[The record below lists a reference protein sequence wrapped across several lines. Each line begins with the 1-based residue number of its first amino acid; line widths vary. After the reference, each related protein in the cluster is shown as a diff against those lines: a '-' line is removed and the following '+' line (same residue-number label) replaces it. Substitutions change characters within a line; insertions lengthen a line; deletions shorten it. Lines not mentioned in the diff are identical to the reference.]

1 MILIGRCS
9 PARIFRLAMS
19 SKADRLAINCAS
31 GLHCALLGSISCNA
45 SDEIEQT
52 TDDPSTVA
60 SKEMPKAPFTVQL
73 EPNEIVIALSVVF
86 A

>member
-31 GLHCALLGSISCNA
+31 GLHCALLGLISCNA
-45 SDEIEQT
+45 SDETEQT
-52 TDDPSTVA
+52 TVNPSKDA
-60 SKEMPKAPFTVQL
+60 SKEMPKAPFIVKL
-73 EPNEIVIALSVVF
+73 EPNEIIIALSAVIT
-86 A
+86 